1 MWRLFCFILLSECG
15 SKGEA
20 FQTIVRQDKRQA
32 HTTEQSPPEL
42 GPPAFALMQRR
53 EAVPI
58 PEHAP
63 FKPPLDRFLGGLARW
78 TACPTGKKKGRARKI
93 PAYRAQP
100 LCPTGEEEEGGS
112 D

>member
-20 FQTIVRQDKRQA
+20 FQTIVRQDERQA

-58 PEHAP
+58 PEHAL

-78 TACPTGKKKGRARKI
+78 TACPTGKKKAEPGKSQHIGRSHCAPQVK
-93 PAYRAQP
+93 
-100 LCPTGEEEEGGS
+100 GGS